1 MALIHVTHDLSE
13 VPEEYEMSCESRI
26 DDSSV
31 EPLPLTSECRS
42 VNQSNYYNDPNSYQ
56 ERSDERKGDDNTD
69 IINDTSIDDD
79 SATQS

>member
-1 MALIHVTHDLSE
+1 MELIYVTQELSE

-42 VNQSNYYNDPNSYQ
+42 VDQSNDDNDPNCY
-56 ERSDERKGDDNTD
+56 
-69 IINDTSIDDD
+69 
-79 SATQS
+79 

>member
-1 MALIHVTHDLSE
+1 MELIYVTQELSE

-42 VNQSNYYNDPNSYQ
+42 VDQSNDDNDPNCYQ
-56 ERSDERKGDDNTD
+56 ERSYIRKDDDNTD
-69 IINDTSIDDD
+69 IINDSSNYSI
-79 SATQS
+79 T